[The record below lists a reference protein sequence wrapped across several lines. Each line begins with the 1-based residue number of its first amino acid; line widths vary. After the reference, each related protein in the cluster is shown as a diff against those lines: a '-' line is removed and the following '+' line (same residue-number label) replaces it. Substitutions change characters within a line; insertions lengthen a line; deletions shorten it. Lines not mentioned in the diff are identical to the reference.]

1 MPRKPHKSTQD
12 KNAGS
17 LRIIGGQLRGRKLS
31 IANVPGLRPTTDR
44 IRETVFNWLQ
54 FEFTDA
60 QVLDCFAG
68 SGALGFEALSRGAQ
82 LVILVEQDRQATQL
96 LNDHARTLSAACSGR
111 ALVQPGDVLDFLT
124 TPPAEPMD
132 IVFVDPP
139 FRLDLVDRTVAL
151 LDQNQWVHEGSWVYI
166 ETEHDWR
173 GDVPLHWRLHRE
185 KVAGQ
190 VAFRLF
196 EVGVQQ

>member
-1 MPRKPHKSTQD
+1 MPRKPHKSTND

-31 IANVPGLRPTTDR
+31 IAEVPGLRPTTDR

-54 FEFTDA
+54 FELTDA
-60 QVLDCFAG
+60 KVLDCFAG

-96 LNDHARTLSAACSGR
+96 LHDHARTLSAACSGQ
-111 ALVQPGDVLDFLT
+111 ALIQPGDVLNFLT
-124 TPPAEPMD
+124 TPPAQPMD

-139 FRLDLVDRTVAL
+139 FRLELVDRTLAL
-151 LDQNQWVHEGSWVYI
+151 LNQNHWVREGSWVYI
-166 ETEHDWR
+166 ETENDWQ
-173 GDVPLHWRLHRE
+173 GEVPLHWRLHRE

-196 EVGVQQ
+196 EVGVQK